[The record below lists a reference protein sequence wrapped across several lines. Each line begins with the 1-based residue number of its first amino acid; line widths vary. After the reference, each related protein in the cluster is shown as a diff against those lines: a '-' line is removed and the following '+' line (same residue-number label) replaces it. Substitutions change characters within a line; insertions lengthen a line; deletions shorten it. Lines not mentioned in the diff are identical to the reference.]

1 MSQILHLVNKSP
13 TDRYAFDTC
22 FRMASPGDSI
32 LLIEDGVY
40 GALANAEFAGKITSQ
55 LADFSFYVQLT
66 GDFAGK
72 ITSQLA
78 DFSFYVLGPDVE
90 ARGLGD
96 KPLIEDISVVD
107 YEGFVDLVAENDVT
121 QSWL

>member
-1 MSQILHLVNKSP
+1 MSHILHLVNKSP
-13 TDRYAFDTC
+13 TDRFAFDTC

-40 GALANAEFAGKITSQ
+40 AAMANAEFAGKITSQ
-55 LADFSFYVQLT
+55 L
-66 GDFAGK
+66 G
-72 ITSQLA
+72 

-96 KPLIEDISVVD
+96 KPLIEDIAVVD
-107 YEGFVDLVAENDVT
+107 YEGFVDLVAENEVT

>member
-1 MSQILHLVNKSP
+1 MSQLLHLVNKSP

-22 FRMASPGDSI
+22 FRMAKPGDAI

-40 GALANAEFAGKITSQ
+40 AAMANS
-55 LADFSFYVQLT
+55 
-66 GDFAGK
+66 DFASNVTARLG
-72 ITSQLA
+72 
-78 DFSFYVLGPDVE
+78 DFSFYVLGPDVN

-96 KPLIEDISVVD
+96 IPLIEDIKIVD
-107 YEGFVDLVAENDVT
+107 YEGFVDLVAETKVT

>member
-1 MSQILHLVNKSP
+1 MSQILHIVNKSP

-22 FRMASPGDSI
+22 FRMASPGDAI

-40 GALANAEFAGKITSQ
+40 AAQANAEFASNITSR
-55 LADFSFYVQLT
+55 LD
-66 GDFAGK
+66 
-72 ITSQLA
+72 
-78 DFSFYVLGPDVE
+78 DFSFYVLGPDVS
-90 ARGLGD
+90 ARGLDD
-96 KPLIEDISVVD
+96 KPLVDGIHVVD

>member
-1 MSQILHLVNKSP
+1 MSQLLHLVNKSP
-13 TDRYAFDTC
+13 TDRNAFDTC

-40 GALANAEFAGKITSQ
+40 AAIANA
-55 LADFSFYVQLT
+55 
-66 GDFAGK
+66 DFAGK
-72 ITSQLA
+72 ITSRQG
-78 DFSFYVLGPDVE
+78 DFSFYVLGPDVA

-96 KPLIEDISVVD
+96 TPLIEDIGVVD